1 MFKNKLVN
9 MMFIILLVL
18 TLVGAVAVVVIMKS
32 KDEPVQTEPSIDEVL
47 ESSVDINDVT
57 TNLVSNHFVRISFK
71 IQTNNKKAA
80 EELQK
85 REFQAKDIIIKE
97 LSDMKAEDFEGK
109 EGLKKLETNLKA
121 QLNQLMQEG
130 KVIKIYTTSKVLQ

>member
-1 MFKNKLVN
+1 